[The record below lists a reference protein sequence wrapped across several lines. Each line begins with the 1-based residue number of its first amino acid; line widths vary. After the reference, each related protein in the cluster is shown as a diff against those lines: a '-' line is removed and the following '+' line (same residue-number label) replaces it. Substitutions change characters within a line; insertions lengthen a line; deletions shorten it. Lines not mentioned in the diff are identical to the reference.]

1 MPRQQRSNAGQR
13 EHGVGAAGKEGWKQA
28 ACGLG
33 CLEGIDRCS
42 AVRTKEFGG
51 EIRGEVRSGA
61 RGHFGLLFYFVIIFC
76 FVLTYSLT

>member
-1 MPRQQRSNAGQR
+1 MPRQQRSKAGLR

-42 AVRTKEFGG
+42 AVRTKEFVG

-61 RGHFGLLFYFVIIFC
+61 REHFELFYFVIIFR